1 MKVIKRQDIGNK
13 GVIAMD
19 MILSRASVPRLRA
32 RGNPRVVAAPVR
44 PKTLTQPLRI
54 LAVSVRSLFERIDLA
69 ISTSRRVDGIWI
81 GSYWGS
87 PKHLARVE
95 QALLLVKRHSP
106 VHYSCIINNLERIW
120 IFGLTH
126 IGAEY
131 NHSLKACVFDY
142 RFLADPRASTK
153 RIASVIVHEATHARL
168 ERCGITYDEDR
179 RVRIEAICL
188 RRELALA
195 ARLPDSAELQQLI
208 SEHLDWNGA
217 NPDFFSDAQFRER
230 RRNGAIEAL
239 RQLDAPNWLIRA
251 ITTTQSM
258 IGRVR
263 RLFRI
268 AWPPGSGWQKI
279 AEEARIL
286 ANQIND
292 AEAKIA
298 MLRIAEDYERLAQ
311 RAERQGPGASTK
323 FKLSSARRGRRGWSA
338 VPRPLTPEEIASNA
352 IETSRSAGA
361 SGIWTKP
368 VEPSSENAC
377 RTLPADLPVARNA
390 QVSPAGAWRAFQQK
404 QTARKIS
411 PAEFVFDKL
420 VGTSINTSYALWLEN
435 ATLRGAVG
443 DATAREPALSVGFSP
458 VAGRWYHLAYTF
470 DDSGKRHA
478 ALPRWHLRH
487 REAER
492 PGDRRDGDMPA
503 ALAAVVSA
511 VGREHHADSASTC
524 PPSCSRSPTR

>member
-1 MKVIKRQDIGNK
+1 
-13 GVIAMD
+13 
-19 MILSRASVPRLRA
+19 
-32 RGNPRVVAAPVR
+32 
-44 PKTLTQPLRI
+44 
-54 LAVSVRSLFERIDLA
+54 LA
-69 ISTSRRVDGIWI
+69 ISTSSTSRRVDGIWI

-95 QALLLVKRHSP
+95 QALLLVKQHSP

-126 IGAEY
+126 IGAQY

-142 RFLADPRASTK
+142 RFLADPKTSTK
-153 RIASVIVHEATHARL
+153 LIASVIVHEATHARL

-208 SEHLDWNGA
+208 SEHLAWNQA
-217 NPDFFSDAQFRER
+217 NPNFFSDAQLRESH
-230 RRNGAIEAL
+230 RNGAIEAL
-239 RQLDAPNWLIRA
+239 RHVGAPDWFIRA

-286 ANQIND
+286 ANQMND

-323 FKLSSARRGRRGWSA
+323 FKLSSVSRRAGRRRTAPSMSTRRFSSGIGWSTVA
-338 VPRPLTPEEIASNA
+338 LAAIA
-352 IETSRSAGA
+352 
-361 SGIWTKP
+361 
-368 VEPSSENAC
+368 
-377 RTLPADLPVARNA
+377 PADLPV
-390 QVSPAGAWRAFQQK
+390 QQ
-404 QTARKIS
+404 
-411 PAEFVFDKL
+411 
-420 VGTSINTSYALWLEN
+420 
-435 ATLRGAVG
+435 
-443 DATAREPALSVGFSP
+443 
-458 VAGRWYHLAYTF
+458 
-470 DDSGKRHA
+470 
-478 ALPRWHLRH
+478 
-487 REAER
+487 
-492 PGDRRDGDMPA
+492 
-503 ALAAVVSA
+503 
-511 VGREHHADSASTC
+511 
-524 PPSCSRSPTR
+524 PTRFELVINLRTAKVLGLTVPPTLLTRADEVIE

>member
-1 MKVIKRQDIGNK
+1 MKAIKSQDIGNK

-19 MILSRASVPRLRA
+19 TILSRAFVPSFGRG
-32 RGNPRVVAAPVR
+32 GNPRVGAAPVR

-54 LAVSVRSLFERIDLA
+54 LAVPVRLFERIGLA

-95 QALLLVKRHSP
+95 QALLLVKQHSP

-126 IGAEY
+126 IGAKY
-131 NHSLKACVFDY
+131 NHSLKACVFDV
-142 RFLADPRASTK
+142 RFLADPKTSTK
-153 RIASVIVHEATHARL
+153 VIASVIVHEATHARL

-179 RVRIEAICL
+179 RLRIEAICL

-195 ARLPDSAELQQLI
+195 ARLPDSAELHQLI
-208 SEHLDWNGA
+208 SEHLDWYQA
-217 NPDFFSDAQFRER
+217 HPDFFSDAQFRER

-239 RQLDAPNWLIRA
+239 RDAGAPDWLIRA
-251 ITTTQSM
+251 IPATQSM

-286 ANQIND
+286 ANQMND

-298 MLRIAEDYERLAQ
+298 MLRIAENYERLAQ

-323 FKLSSARRGRRGWSA
+323 FKLSSERRVRRGLSA
-338 VPRPLTPEEIASNA
+338 VPRSQVGLAPLTIGPP
-352 IETSRSAGA
+352 RGGG
-361 SGIWTKP
+361 SG
-368 VEPSSENAC
+368 
-377 RTLPADLPVARNA
+377 L
-390 QVSPAGAWRAFQQK
+390 
-404 QTARKIS
+404 
-411 PAEFVFDKL
+411 
-420 VGTSINTSYALWLEN
+420 
-435 ATLRGAVG
+435 
-443 DATAREPALSVGFSP
+443 
-458 VAGRWYHLAYTF
+458 
-470 DDSGKRHA
+470 
-478 ALPRWHLRH
+478 
-487 REAER
+487 
-492 PGDRRDGDMPA
+492 
-503 ALAAVVSA
+503 
-511 VGREHHADSASTC
+511 
-524 PPSCSRSPTR
+524 

>member
-1 MKVIKRQDIGNK
+1 
-13 GVIAMD
+13 MD
-19 MILSRASVPRLRA
+19 MIRRASVPSFGREATPELK
-32 RGNPRVVAAPVR
+32 AAFGEASPADIWPVR
-44 PKTLTQPLRI
+44 EPAKRKERQKP
-54 LAVSVRSLFERIDLA
+54 SKVRRLIERIERMQLA
-69 ISTSRRVDGIWI
+69 ASSGRQVDGIWI

-95 QALLLVKRHSP
+95 QALLLVKQHSP

-142 RFLADPRASTK
+142 RFLADPKTSTK
-153 RIASVIVHEATHARL
+153 LIASVIVHEATHARL

-188 RRELALA
+188 RREWALA

-208 SEHLDWNGA
+208 SERLDWCQA

-239 RQLDAPNWLIRA
+239 RDVGADWLIRA

-286 ANQIND
+286 ANQMND
-292 AEAKIA
+292 VEAKIA

-311 RAERQGPGASTK
+311 KAERQGPGASTK
-323 FKLSSARRGRRGWSA
+323 FKLSSARRGRRTRDEQQSRRS
-338 VPRPLTPEEIASNA
+338 RP
-352 IETSRSAGA
+352 
-361 SGIWTKP
+361 
-368 VEPSSENAC
+368 
-377 RTLPADLPVARNA
+377 
-390 QVSPAGAWRAFQQK
+390 
-404 QTARKIS
+404 
-411 PAEFVFDKL
+411 
-420 VGTSINTSYALWLEN
+420 
-435 ATLRGAVG
+435 
-443 DATAREPALSVGFSP
+443 
-458 VAGRWYHLAYTF
+458 
-470 DDSGKRHA
+470 
-478 ALPRWHLRH
+478 
-487 REAER
+487 
-492 PGDRRDGDMPA
+492 
-503 ALAAVVSA
+503 
-511 VGREHHADSASTC
+511 
-524 PPSCSRSPTR
+524 

>member
-1 MKVIKRQDIGNK
+1 
-13 GVIAMD
+13 MD
-19 MILSRASVPRLRA
+19 MILSRASVPSFGREA
-32 RGNPRVVAAPVR
+32 NPRVGAAPVR

-54 LAVSVRSLFERIDLA
+54 LAVSVRSLFERISLA

-95 QALLLVKRHSP
+95 QALLLVKQHSP
-106 VHYSCIINNLERIW
+106 VHYSCVINNLERIW

-142 RFLADPRASTK
+142 RFLADPKTSTK
-153 RIASVIVHEATHARL
+153 LIASVIVHEATHARL

-188 RRELALA
+188 RREWALA

-208 SEHLDWNGA
+208 SERLDWYQA
-217 NPDFFSDAQFRER
+217 HPDFFSDAQFRER
-230 RRNGAIEAL
+230 HRNGAIEAL
-239 RQLDAPNWLIRA
+239 RDAGAPDWLIRA
-251 ITTTQSM
+251 IPATRSM

-286 ANQIND
+286 ANQMND

-323 FKLSSARRGRRGWSA
+323 FKLSSARRGRRGLSA

-352 IETSRSAGA
+352 THAFSVSETSRSVGA
-361 SGIWTKP
+361 SGISTKP
-368 VEPSSENAC
+368 LAP
-377 RTLPADLPVARNA
+377 
-390 QVSPAGAWRAFQQK
+390 RAF
-404 QTARKIS
+404 
-411 PAEFVFDKL
+411 L
-420 VGTSINTSYALWLEN
+420 
-435 ATLRGAVG
+435 
-443 DATAREPALSVGFSP
+443 
-458 VAGRWYHLAYTF
+458 LAI
-470 DDSGKRHA
+470 A
-478 ALPRWHLRH
+478 
-487 REAER
+487 
-492 PGDRRDGDMPA
+492 
-503 ALAAVVSA
+503 
-511 VGREHHADSASTC
+511 
-524 PPSCSRSPTR
+524 

>member
-19 MILSRASVPRLRA
+19 MILSRASVPSFGREA
-32 RGNPRVVAAPVR
+32 NPRVGAAPVR
-44 PKTLTQPLRI
+44 PKTPTQPLRI
-54 LAVSVRSLFERIDLA
+54 LAASVRSLVERIGLGVER
-69 ISTSRRVDGIWI
+69 IGLGISTSSTSRRVDGIWI
-81 GSYWGS
+81 GSFRDS
-87 PKHLARVE
+87 PEDLARVE
-95 QALLLVKRHSP
+95 QALLLVKQHSP

-120 IFGLTH
+120 TSVLTH
-126 IGAEY
+126 YGAKY
-131 NHSLKACVFDY
+131 NHSLKACVFDV
-142 RFLADPRASTK
+142 RFLADPKTSTK
-153 RIASVIVHEATHARL
+153 LIASAIVHEATHARL

-179 RVRIEAICL
+179 RLRIEAICL

-195 ARLPDSAELQQLI
+195 ARLPDSAELHQLI
-208 SEHLDWNGA
+208 SEHLHWFQA
-217 NPDFFSDAQFRER
+217 HPDFFSDAQFRER
-230 RRNGAIEAL
+230 HRNGAIEAL
-239 RQLDAPNWLIRA
+239 RHVGADWLIGA

-286 ANQIND
+286 ANQMND

-323 FKLSSARRGRRGWSA
+323 FKLSSARRGRRGRRA
-338 VPRPLTPEEIASNA
+338 ATLTPEIASNA
-352 IETSRSAGA
+352 THASSVSETSRSAGA
-361 SGIWTKP
+361 SGISTKP
-368 VEPSSENAC
+368 VEPSREKAC

-411 PAEFVFDKL
+411 PAEVVFDKV
-420 VGTSINTSYALWLEN
+420 VGTGINTF
-435 ATLRGAVG
+435 AVG

-458 VAGRWYHLAYTF
+458 VAGRWYHELSPNF
-470 DDSGKRHA
+470 
-478 ALPRWHLRH
+478 
-487 REAER
+487 
-492 PGDRRDGDMPA
+492 GDGRDQA
-503 ALAAVVSA
+503 AAV
-511 VGREHHADSASTC
+511 
-524 PPSCSRSPTR
+524 

>member
-1 MKVIKRQDIGNK
+1 M
-13 GVIAMD
+13 
-19 MILSRASVPRLRA
+19 
-32 RGNPRVVAAPVR
+32 
-44 PKTLTQPLRI
+44 
-54 LAVSVRSLFERIDLA
+54 SVRSLLERISLA

-142 RFLADPRASTK
+142 RFLADPKTSTK
-153 RIASVIVHEATHARL
+153 LIASVIVHEATHARL

-188 RRELALA
+188 RREWALA

-208 SEHLDWNGA
+208 SEHLHWHWYQA
-217 NPDFFSDAQFRER
+217 NPDFFSDAQIRER
-230 RRNGAIEAL
+230 HRNGAIEAL
-239 RQLDAPNWLIRA
+239 RDAGAPDWLIRA
-251 ITTTQSM
+251 IPATRSM

-286 ANQIND
+286 ANQMND

-298 MLRIAEDYERLAQ
+298 MLRIAEGYERLAQ

-323 FKLSSARRGRRGWSA
+323 FKLSSARRGRRGLSA

-352 IETSRSAGA
+352 THAFSVSETSRSVGA
-361 SGIWTKP
+361 SGISTKP
-368 VEPSSENAC
+368 LAP
-377 RTLPADLPVARNA
+377 
-390 QVSPAGAWRAFQQK
+390 RAF
-404 QTARKIS
+404 
-411 PAEFVFDKL
+411 L
-420 VGTSINTSYALWLEN
+420 L
-435 ATLRGAVG
+435 AV
-443 DATAREPALSVGFSP
+443 A
-458 VAGRWYHLAYTF
+458 
-470 DDSGKRHA
+470 
-478 ALPRWHLRH
+478 
-487 REAER
+487 
-492 PGDRRDGDMPA
+492 
-503 ALAAVVSA
+503 
-511 VGREHHADSASTC
+511 
-524 PPSCSRSPTR
+524 